1 MSYRGFLIKS
11 EQISQYRWDGNING
25 FIALGTRKTYKI
37 IDSASNLIYGIK
49 LSLESA
55 KKAIDRNGK
64 RWHKAC

>member
-11 EQISQYRWDGNING
+11 EWVSQYQWDANMNG

-37 IDSASNLIYGIK
+37 IDSASSLIYGIK

-64 RWHKAC
+64 RWHKVD